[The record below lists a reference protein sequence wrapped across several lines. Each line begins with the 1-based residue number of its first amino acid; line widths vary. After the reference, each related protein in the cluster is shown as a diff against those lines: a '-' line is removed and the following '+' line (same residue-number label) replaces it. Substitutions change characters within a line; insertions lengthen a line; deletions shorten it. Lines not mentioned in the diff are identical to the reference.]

1 MKLYEVNQAI
11 SDIFEQMV
19 DPETG
24 EIICESD
31 ELMAQ
36 LDAFQMERNSILSY
50 LAKLVLNYRSEQA
63 ALKEE
68 EKRLKERRTRLE
80 KKESRLMQILDRECS
95 GQNTDCG
102 VATFRYRKTSRID
115 VLDAAK
121 AIRWLKRNKHHNCYR
136 IPDPEVSKTEV
147 RKLFT
152 SGAKVPGVTIVED
165 FSTSLR

>member
-11 SDIFEQMV
+11 ADIFEQMV

-24 EIICESD
+24 EILCESD
-31 ELMAQ
+31 VLMAQ
-36 LDAFQMERNSILSY
+36 LDALQMERKPILSY
-50 LAKLVLNYRSEQA
+50 LAKLVLNYRSEQV

-80 KKESRLMQILDRECS
+80 KKEARLMQILDRECE

-102 VATFRYRKTSRID
+102 VATFRYRKNSHVD
-115 VLDAAK
+115 VFDAAK
-121 AIRWLKRNKHHNCYR
+121 AIRWLKRNKHHDCYR
-136 IPDPEVSKTEV
+136 VPEPEVSKTEV
-147 RKLFT
+147 RKLLNA
-152 SGAKVPGVTIVED
+152 GQKVPGVTIVDD